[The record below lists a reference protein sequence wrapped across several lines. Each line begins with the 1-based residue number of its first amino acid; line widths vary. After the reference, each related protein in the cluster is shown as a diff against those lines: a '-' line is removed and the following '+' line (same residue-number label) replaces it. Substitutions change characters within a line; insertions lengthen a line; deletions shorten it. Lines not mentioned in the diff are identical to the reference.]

1 MRLVVGITGATG
13 AIYGI
18 RVLEALKSSGVESHL
33 VISSWGEK
41 TIEVET
47 SHSVEAVKA
56 LASHCHDPS
65 DLDAPISSGSHL
77 TEGMIV
83 VPCSMK
89 TLAGIA
95 NGYSENLIERAAD
108 VTIKE
113 HRPLVLVVR
122 ETPLSAVH
130 LENMLK
136 LARLGVTI
144 MPPVPAF
151 YCHPQSVDDIVNH
164 LVGKIL
170 DRFGLRH
177 DLFQRWGSC
186 EHERREERG
195 CV

>member
-18 RVLEALKSSGVESHL
+18 RTLEALRSSGVESHL
-33 VISSWGEK
+33 VISPWGEK
-41 TIEVET
+41 TIEAEA

-56 LASHCHDPS
+56 LAFRCYDPS
-65 DLDAPISSGSHL
+65 DLGAPISSGSYL
-77 TEGMIV
+77 TEGMVI

-89 TLAGIA
+89 TLAAIA

-122 ETPLSAVH
+122 ETPLSAIH

-144 MPPVPAF
+144 MPPMPAF
-151 YCHPQSVDDIVNH
+151 YCGPRSIDDIVNH
-164 LVGKIL
+164 LVGKVL
-170 DRFGLRH
+170 DKFNIQH
-177 DLFQRWGSC
+177 DLFQRWGSS
-186 EHERREERG
+186 EHRHQGE
-195 CV
+195 

>member
-18 RVLEALKSSGVESHL
+18 RTLEALRSRGVESHL
-33 VISSWGEK
+33 VISPWGEK

-47 SHSVEAVKA
+47 SHRVEAVRA
-56 LASHCHDPS
+56 LASHCYDPS
-65 DLDAPISSGSHL
+65 DLGAPISSGSYL
-77 TEGMIV
+77 TEGMVI

-89 TLAGIA
+89 TLAAIA

-108 VTIKE
+108 ITIKQ

-122 ETPLSAVH
+122 ETPLSAIH

-144 MPPVPAF
+144 MPPMPAF
-151 YCHPQSVDDIVNH
+151 YCGLRSIDDIVNQ
-164 LVGKIL
+164 LVGKVL
-170 DRFGLRH
+170 DRFNIQH
-177 DLFQRWGSC
+177 DLFQRWGSS
-186 EHERREERG
+186 EHRHQGE
-195 CV
+195 